1 MNKIIVALGMSVF
14 VTGCASGG
22 ASTADVSTADLG
34 GKTRLKTLL
43 TERFNKE
50 LPEIFKEEDNV
61 PIADQPR
68 AVDCMLDAMMTD
80 MSDAQAGR
88 AADMLERKI
97 PVEEDFVRYWIAP
110 KKSQNP
116 KRAAQAENRVR
127 QICPDI
133 AEKLV

>member
-1 MNKIIVALGMSVF
+1 MNKIAIALGMAF
-14 VTGCASGG
+14 LIAGCTTGGD
-22 ASTADVSTADLG
+22 STADSSTADLG

-50 LPEIFKEEDNV
+50 LPGIFKEEDNV

-68 AVDCMLDAMMTD
+68 AVDCMLDAMMAD

-88 AADMLERKI
+88 AADMLEGKT

-110 KKSQNP
+110 RKSQNP
-116 KRAAQAENRVR
+116 ARAAQAEDRVR